1 MGYDVSCLV
10 SAINVSIV
18 RGQAAWQNSLNCL
31 HLVVGQQ
38 ADVQIVILCHFLFQI
53 LNPTCISSAFPLSS
67 ISDLEC
73 QDVKCTLSDSTIA
86 LTLRWVATNN
96 RVDPIEHCNI
106 YCSSM
111 IGNHQDKE
119 TTWKSD
125 YVFIGRAYASCFR
138 VTNLYMLSPNL
149 EESPF
154 SIEFRVQ
161 PVSCSRRKP
170 RVEESECLLVEV
182 NPWFSLLS
190 VLFELYLAIFI
201 SAMKRIS
208 NIKYIHLEAS
218 WNSMA
223 HSRDILSRS
232 VQHNS
237 LCHNFCW

>member
-1 MGYDVSCLV
+1 MSQKKMSSKSQWAMMYPDWCQPLM
-10 SAINVSIV
+10 
-18 RGQAAWQNSLNCL
+18 SLLSKAKL
-31 HLVVGQQ
+31 HDKNLL
-38 ADVQIVILCHFLFQI
+38 IVILCHFLFQI

-67 ISDLEC
+67 ISNLEC

-86 LTLRWVATNN
+86 LTLRWVATNS

-111 IGNHQDKE
+111 IGNRQDKE

-182 NPWFSLLS
+182 NP
-190 VLFELYLAIFI
+190 
-201 SAMKRIS
+201 
-208 NIKYIHLEAS
+208 
-218 WNSMA
+218 
-223 HSRDILSRS
+223 
-232 VQHNS
+232 
-237 LCHNFCW
+237 

>member
-1 MGYDVSCLV
+1 
-10 SAINVSIV
+10 
-18 RGQAAWQNSLNCL
+18 
-31 HLVVGQQ
+31 
-38 ADVQIVILCHFLFQI
+38 
-53 LNPTCISSAFPLSS
+53 
-67 ISDLEC
+67 
-73 QDVKCTLSDSTIA
+73 
-86 LTLRWVATNN
+86 
-96 RVDPIEHCNI
+96 
-106 YCSSM
+106 M

-218 WNSMA
+218 WNSIPGIYCLDPSNIIVCA
-223 HSRDILSRS
+223 IISVGRS
-232 VQHNS
+232 GTTQSQRNAFTKSWHTN
-237 LCHNFCW
+237 